1 MAANL
6 RKLVSTKSLVSLRG
20 IIDNGE
26 MGGLL
31 EGLRQMCLAGGGVA
45 VAGRALEAGFRLHLD
60 RKSAKVLSFFQI
72 SGLFPGKFF
81 NQVNPHFPNWG
92 AITQYPECKTGES
105 CGSQFSTASSHVH
118 FHTSPL
124 PIYTGASPDYFEE
137 ETDAI
142 A

>member
-20 IIDNGE
+20 ITNDGE
-26 MGGLL
+26 TGGML
-31 EGLRQMCLAGGGVA
+31 EGLRQMCLAGGVA

-92 AITQYPECKTGES
+92 AIRQCPECNTGES
-105 CGSQFSTASSHVH
+105 CSS
-118 FHTSPL
+118 
-124 PIYTGASPDYFEE
+124 
-137 ETDAI
+137 
-142 A
+142 